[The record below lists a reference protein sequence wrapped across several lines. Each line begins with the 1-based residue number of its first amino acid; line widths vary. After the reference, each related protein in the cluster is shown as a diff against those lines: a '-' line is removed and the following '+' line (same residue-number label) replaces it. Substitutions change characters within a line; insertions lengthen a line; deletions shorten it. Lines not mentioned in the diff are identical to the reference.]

1 MTTTTTTRKPRDAGS
16 GRSVWPVGGDPT
28 GPVVGLLRLAGV
40 YAPPRAAAP
49 AREANPGTA
58 STASTA
64 TGDLQGGRG
73 TDPAFPT
80 TQEETHFV
88 AENVGDTCRIAAP

>member
-28 GPVVGLLRLAGV
+28 GPVVGLLRLAGI
-40 YAPPRAAAP
+40 YAPPRAIAP

-58 STASTA
+58 RAA
-64 TGDLQGGRG
+64 TGGLRGRRG
-73 TDPAFPT
+73 TNPSVPP

-88 AENVGDTCRIAAP
+88 AENVGDTYRIAVL